1 MNRANL
7 VRPRRWPLRARLVA
21 GFSVATLVVLVA
33 AGAFVYWRVDFALDR
48 ALDTELAHGVSTL
61 GPIVGDDGV
70 ARDRDA
76 AEAIGLAWQV
86 VDDDGTVVDHGG
98 PAGTTPM
105 LVTSGYG
112 KHDVEARLSTG
123 RASYRIRAVGLAHQ
137 RRLLVGVRRDREDEA
152 LRELLLQL
160 VVAGLGTLLVTA
172 FVGDRLARAAL
183 RPVERYRQQAAAIAT
198 GAADLRLEVP
208 AGRDDEVTR
217 LGHTFNDMLAGL
229 ERALERERQF
239 VAEASHEL
247 RTPLT
252 LLTGRIQLARRRR
265 RTSDE
270 HERILDE
277 LAIDLDRLAR
287 LADQLLQVGAG
298 PVGGGESDLA
308 QVVARVV
315 EERRVADPAGAAG
328 WEVELLATTTPVG
341 IADHEAERVLANLLD
356 NAVRHGAPP
365 VRLVVDRPGP
375 GWVRLTVSDAGAG
388 MPPALLATATQRFTR
403 AEEARS
409 RTGAGLGL
417 ALVAGIAER
426 AGGQLRLCQDGQ
438 HVARPDGVVDLDC
451 DHGAGL
457 TVTVLLPTAAEVT
470 D

>member
-1 MNRANL
+1 MNPARLA
-7 VRPRRWPLRARLVA
+7 RPRSWPLRARLVA

-33 AGAFVYWRVDFALDR
+33 AGAFVYWRVDVALDR

-61 GPIVGDDGV
+61 APLVGDDGM

-76 AEAIGLAWQV
+76 AEAVGLAWQV
-86 VDDDGTVVDHGG
+86 LDPAGTVLDRGG

-105 LVTSGYG
+105 LVSSGFG

-152 LRELLLQL
+152 LRELMLQL

-183 RPVERYRQQAAAIAT
+183 RPVERYRQQAAAIAA

-208 AGRDDEVTR
+208 VGRDDEVTR

-252 LLTGRIQLARRRR
+252 LLTGRIQLARRRQ
-265 RTSDE
+265 RTVEE
-270 HERILDE
+270 HERILGE

-287 LADQLLQVGAG
+287 LADQLLHVGAD
-298 PVGGGESDLA
+298 PAGGSRSDLA
-308 QVVARVV
+308 QVVTRVV

-328 WEVELLATTTPVG
+328 WEVELLAPTAPVG
-341 IADHEAERVLANLLD
+341 LADHEVERVLANLLD
-356 NAVRHGAPP
+356 NAARHGAPP
-365 VRLVVDRPGP
+365 VRLVVDRPAA
-375 GWVRLTVSDAGAG
+375 GWVRLTVSDAGPG
-388 MPPALLATATQRFTR
+388 MPPTLLATATQRFTR

-409 RTGAGLGL
+409 RAGAGLGL
-417 ALVAGIAER
+417 ALVAGLTER
-426 AGGQLRLCQDGQ
+426 AGGQLRLCQAGQ
-438 HVARPDGVVDLDC
+438 HVLRPPGASDVPC
-451 DHGAGL
+451 DHGTGL
-457 TVTVLLPTAAEVT
+457 ALTVLLPEPQVT